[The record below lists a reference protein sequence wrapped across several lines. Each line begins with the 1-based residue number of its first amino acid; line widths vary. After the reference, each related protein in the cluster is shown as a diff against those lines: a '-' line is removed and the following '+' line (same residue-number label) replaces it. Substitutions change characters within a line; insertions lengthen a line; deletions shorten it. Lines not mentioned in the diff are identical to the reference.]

1 MAGVQRYHLTL
12 VPFPLEAHDVH
23 FRFRCT
29 HPGCTGQDI
38 CCKADKYTVEIVAP
52 QQ

>member
-1 MAGVQRYHLTL
+1 MAGVQRNHLTL
-12 VPFPLEAHDVH
+12 GPFPLEAHYVH

-38 CCKADKYTVEIVAP
+38 CCNADKYTVEIVAP